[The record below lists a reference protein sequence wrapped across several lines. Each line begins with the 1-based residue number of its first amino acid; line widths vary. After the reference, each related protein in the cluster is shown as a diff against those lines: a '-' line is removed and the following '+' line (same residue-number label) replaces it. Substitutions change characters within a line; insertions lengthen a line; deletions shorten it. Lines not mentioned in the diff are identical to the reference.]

1 MINTFNFNWFLE
13 NCLPFIYKLRNKIIV
28 IKYGGAA
35 MQSNHLK
42 MQVIKDI
49 LFLSS
54 FGIKLI
60 IVHGGGPVINDWL
73 QRLHIQPKFKNGIR
87 VTDGPTMEV
96 VEMVLA
102 GKINKELVNL
112 INMYDNIGIGLSG
125 KDAKLLLASNMFDD
139 SSNLVGNIESVN
151 TNLLNLLL
159 NNGYIP
165 VIASV
170 ASSYDLVT
178 YNINADI
185 AAANIA
191 QALNAHQLIL
201 LTDTPGIL
209 LDVEDPSSLQKEI
222 NIDDVNNLCKKNII
236 AGGMIPKVQSCVTAL
251 MNQVDSTH
259 IIDGRVEHSLLL
271 ELLTSER
278 IGSKIVL

>member
-1 MINTFNFNWFLE
+1 MIDTFNFNWFLE
-13 NCLPFIYKLRNKIIV
+13 NCLPLIYKLRNKVIV

-42 MQVIKDI
+42 MQVVKDI

-54 FGIKLI
+54 LGIKLI
-60 IVHGGGPVINDWL
+60 VVHGGGPVINNWL
-73 QRLHIQPKFKNGIR
+73 KRLHIKPKFENGLR
-87 VTDGPTMEV
+87 VTDDQTMEI

-112 INMYDNIGIGLSG
+112 LNANDNIAIGLSG
-125 KDAKLLLASNMFDD
+125 KDANLLLASSMFDD

-159 NNGYIP
+159 TNGYIP

-170 ASSYDLVT
+170 ASSIDLVT

-191 QALNAHQLIL
+191 QALNAHKLVL
-201 LTDTPGIL
+201 LTDTPGVL
-209 LDVEDPSSLQKEI
+209 LDINDPNSLQKEL
-222 NIDDVNNLCKKNII
+222 NIDDVNDLCEKNVI
-236 AGGMIPKVQSCVTAL
+236 AGGMIPKVKSCITSL
-251 MNQVDSTH
+251 INQVDSTH
-259 IIDGRVEHSLLL
+259 IIDGRVEHSLLF

-278 IGSKIVL
+278 IGSKIIL